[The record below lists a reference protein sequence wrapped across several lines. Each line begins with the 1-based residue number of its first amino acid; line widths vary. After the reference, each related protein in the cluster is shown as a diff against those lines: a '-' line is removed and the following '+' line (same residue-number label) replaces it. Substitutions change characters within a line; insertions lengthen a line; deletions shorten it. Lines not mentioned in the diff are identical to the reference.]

1 MCVLRA
7 GGPNFDV
14 DAFLVT
20 SSLKAIRVRRKGEL
34 RFASKP
40 DGPRS
45 ECSGFNADVS
55 SKEWSDLPGQIDDAK
70 AFLSEYEAELLR
82 LRSFPGVDG
91 VELDFP
97 THLRIGTNNV
107 AVQTDR
113 LPADILLAA
122 GRLGMDIVMTIYP
135 RPDESARVEPPTP

>member
-7 GGPNFDV
+7 GGPNFEV

-20 SSLKAIRVRRKGEL
+20 SSLEAIRVRRKGEP

-45 ECSGFNADVS
+45 ERSSFNAGVS
-55 SKEWSDLPGQIDDAK
+55 SKDWNDLPGQIDDAK
-70 AFLSEYEAELLR
+70 AFLADYESELQR

-91 VELDFP
+91 VEIDFP
-97 THLRIGTNNV
+97 MNLRIGTNEI
-107 AVQTDR
+107 AVQSDR
-113 LPADILLAA
+113 FPADLLLAA
-122 GRLGMDIVMTIYP
+122 GRLGIDIVMTIYP
-135 RPDESARVEPPTP
+135 PTRESDS

>member
-1 MCVLRA
+1 VLA
-7 GGPNFDV
+7 APSS
-14 DAFLVT
+14 FLAT
-20 SSLKAIRVRRKGEL
+20 SSLKPIRVRRKGEP

-40 DGPRS
+40 DGPLS
-45 ECSGFNADVS
+45 EHSGFTADVS
-55 SKEWSDLPGQIDDAK
+55 SKEWSDLPGQIEDAK
-70 AFLSEYEAELLR
+70 AFLSEYETELLR

-97 THLRIGTNNV
+97 LNQRVGTDNI

-122 GRLGMDIVMTIYP
+122 GRLGIDIVMTIYP
-135 RPDESARVEPPTP
+135 RPDESARLEPPTP